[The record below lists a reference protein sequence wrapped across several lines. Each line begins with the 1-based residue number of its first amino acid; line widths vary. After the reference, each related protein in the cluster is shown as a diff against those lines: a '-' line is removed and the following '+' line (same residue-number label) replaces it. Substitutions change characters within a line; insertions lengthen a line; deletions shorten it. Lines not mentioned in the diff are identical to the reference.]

1 MGTGQESP
9 DVWSEAWAEP
19 LKWNAEACREGRSHR
34 VFCSSMC
41 DYLEDHPVIE
51 RERAKLWQLI
61 RSTPHLDWQL
71 LTKRSDRIADNLPS
85 DWGSNGYANVW
96 LGVSIENMEY
106 ANRAD
111 DLRSVPAA
119 VRFISYEPALG
130 PLDALPLEGLDWVI
144 FGGESGPQ
152 YREADLQWS
161 RDMHNKCITKVLP
174 TSTNNRAIS
183 SLNGVQRSTEK
194 PSENIQ
200 YRGKVRH
207 LLCVATVVASPT
219 TDAIPPSGDFFC
231 KKLLTYIQVVVEEI
245 AITSLRHDR
254 AKAVNA
260 PSPV

>member
-1 MGTGQESP
+1 MSEKTLIAWTDHTFNIAWGCQKVSP
-9 DVWSEAWAEP
+9 GCAHCYADTLSHRYGWDVWGPGKNRRTFGPKRWAEP

-161 RDMHNKCITKVLP
+161 RDMRDKCAHEGVAYFHKQ
-174 TSTNNRAIS
+174 S
-183 SLNGVQRSTEK
+183 SHFFTERGTTLDGK
-194 PSENIQ
+194 TVRQ
-200 YRGKVRH
+200 YPIPRQSASFALRGH
-207 LLCVATVVASPT
+207 SSSQPN
-219 TDAIPPSGDFFC
+219 D
-231 KKLLTYIQVVVEEI
+231 
-245 AITSLRHDR
+245 
-254 AKAVNA
+254 
-260 PSPV
+260 